1 MVHNPL
7 RKEIDMF
14 TNLTALESYAKENNV
29 PIMQKDSIEYI
40 KKIMQVTNVKNI
52 LEIGTAIGYSAI
64 CLASFD
70 EKVHVTTVEIDKDRF
85 IEAIDNVKAF
95 GLEDRIDLVFND
107 AMNLTLVDKYDLI
120 LIDAAKAKNEAFF
133 QKFKFNLKPNGII
146 ITDNIGFHGLVGK
159 SEEITSKNLRGL
171 VSKIENYIKFL
182 EENEEFET
190 SFVDVGD
197 GLAVSKRRVENDK

>member
-1 MVHNPL
+1 
-7 RKEIDMF
+7 MF
-14 TNLTALESYAKENNV
+14 TNLSALESYAKENNV

-40 KKIMQVTNVKNI
+40 KKIMQVTNVKSI

>member
-1 MVHNPL
+1 
-7 RKEIDMF
+7 MF
-14 TNLTALESYAKENNV
+14 TNLAALESYAKENNV

-64 CLASFD
+64 CMASFD

-85 IEAIDNVKAF
+85 IEAIDNVKSF
-95 GLEDRIDLVFND
+95 GLEDRINLVFND
-107 AMNLTLVDKYDLI
+107 AMNITLTDKYDLI
-120 LIDAAKAKNEAFF
+120 LIDAAKGKNEAFF

-182 EENEEFET
+182 EDNEEFET

-197 GLAVSKRRVENDK
+197 GLAVSKRRVNND

>member
-1 MVHNPL
+1 
-7 RKEIDMF
+7 MF
-14 TNLTALESYAKENNV
+14 TNLAALESYAKENNI
-29 PIMQKDSIEYI
+29 PIMQKDSILYI
-40 KKIMQVTNVKNI
+40 QKIMQVTNVKNI
-52 LEIGTAIGYSAI
+52 LEIGTAIGYSSI
-64 CLASFD
+64 CLASTD
-70 EKVHVTTVEIDKDRF
+70 EKVHITTVEIDKDRF
-85 IEAIDNVKAF
+85 IEAIDNVKSF

-107 AMNLTLVDKYDLI
+107 AMNITLTDKYDLI
-120 LIDAAKAKNEAFF
+120 LIDAAKGKNEAFF

-190 SFVDVGD
+190 SFVEVGD